1 MNYNTQRKKL
11 AIPEYGRN
19 IQGLVDYAMT
29 IEDREKRNSFVNI
42 IINAMAQ
49 VNPSVKETSNYKHK
63 LWDHLFIMSDYKLDV
78 DSPFPK
84 PIPEEVESKPERL
97 NYKSSFIRFR
107 PYGKIIENMIDKII
121 DMPEGE
127 EKNTLIEMIAQHLKK
142 SYLQWNVSSCDDEMI
157 LSHFEQLSHG
167 KLKLHEDFKLH
178 STKKLLSDHSMQ
190 RNKNHTQQNQG
201 KKKAN
206 NKQKNK
212 TA

>member
-178 STKKLLSDHSMQ
+178 STKKLLSEHLMQ

-206 NKQKNK
+206 NKQKK
-212 TA
+212 

>member
-157 LSHFEQLSHG
+157 LSHFEQLFHG

-178 STKKLLSDHSMQ
+178 STKKLLSEHSMQ

-206 NKQKNK
+206 NKQKK
-212 TA
+212 

>member
-127 EKNTLIEMIAQHLKK
+127 EKKTLIEMIAQHLKK

-157 LSHFEQLSHG
+157 LNHFEQLSHG
-167 KLKLHEDFKLH
+167 QLKLHEDFKLH
-178 STKKLLSDHSMQ
+178 STKKLLSEHSTQ

-201 KKKAN
+201 KKKVN

>member
-49 VNPSVKETSNYKHK
+49 VNPTVKETSNYKHK

-167 KLKLHEDFKLH
+167 KLKLHEDFRLH

-206 NKQKNK
+206 NKQKK
-212 TA
+212 

>member
-97 NYKSSFIRFR
+97 SYKSSFIRFR

-127 EKNTLIEMIAQHLKK
+127 EKKTLIEMIAQHLKK

>member
-127 EKNTLIEMIAQHLKK
+127 EKKTLIEMIAQHLKK

-157 LSHFEQLSHG
+157 LNHFEQLSHG
-167 KLKLHEDFKLH
+167 QLKLHEDFKLH
-178 STKKLLSDHSMQ
+178 STKKLLSDHSTQ
-190 RNKNHTQQNQG
+190 RNKNHTQQNKS
-201 KKKAN
+201 KKKVN
-206 NKQKNK
+206 NKQKK
-212 TA
+212 

>member
-19 IQGLVDYAMT
+19 IQRLVDYAMT

-178 STKKLLSDHSMQ
+178 STKKLLSEHSMQ

-206 NKQKNK
+206 NKQKK
-212 TA
+212 

>member
-127 EKNTLIEMIAQHLKK
+127 EKKTLIEMIAQHLKK

-157 LSHFEQLSHG
+157 LNHFEQLSHG
-167 KLKLHEDFKLH
+167 QLKLHEDFKLH
-178 STKKLLSDHSMQ
+178 STKKLLSDHSTSK
-190 RNKNHTQQNQG
+190 NKNHAQQNQG
-201 KKKAN
+201 KKKVN
-206 NKQKNK
+206 NKQKK
-212 TA
+212 

>member
-178 STKKLLSDHSMQ
+178 STKKLLSEHSMQ
-190 RNKNHTQQNQG
+190 KNKNHTQQNQG

>member
-49 VNPSVKETSNYKHK
+49 VNPSVKEISNYKHK

-84 PIPEEVESKPERL
+84 PIPEEVESKQERL
-97 NYKSSFIRFR
+97 NYKASFIRFR
-107 PYGKIIENMIDKII
+107 PY
-121 DMPEGE
+121 
-127 EKNTLIEMIAQHLKK
+127 
-142 SYLQWNVSSCDDEMI
+142 
-157 LSHFEQLSHG
+157 
-167 KLKLHEDFKLH
+167 
-178 STKKLLSDHSMQ
+178 
-190 RNKNHTQQNQG
+190 
-201 KKKAN
+201 
-206 NKQKNK
+206 
-212 TA
+212 

>member
-121 DMPEGE
+121 DMPEGG

-178 STKKLLSDHSMQ
+178 STKKLLSEHSMQ

-206 NKQKNK
+206 NKQKK
-212 TA
+212 

>member
-29 IEDREKRNSFVNI
+29 IKDREKRNSFVNI

-97 NYKSSFIRFR
+97 SYKSSFIRFR

>member
-29 IEDREKRNSFVNI
+29 IEVREKRNSFVNI

-97 NYKSSFIRFR
+97 SYKSSFIRFR

-178 STKKLLSDHSMQ
+178 STKKLLSEHSMQ

-206 NKQKNK
+206 NKQKK
-212 TA
+212 